1 MSTTLGNPTALSDR
15 DINVS
20 PTKASFFGSAGEDSI
35 LSAKA
40 ANKASIASDSG
51 DMKPRSMEHH
61 RQVLHKRL
69 EAER

>member
-20 PTKASFFGSAGEDSI
+20 PTKASSFGSAGEDSI

-40 ANKASIASDSG
+40 ANQASITSDSG
-51 DMKPRSMEHH
+51 DMKPIKRELH
-61 RQVLHKRL
+61 RDVLLRRY
-69 EAER
+69 EAEK